1 MHEKRFSFFHEPS
14 FMFMYCTLLL
24 QEPNTN
30 EMDIQFVLYSFLV
43 PYSIAETFFYFLIEN
58 QLLCQQMV
66 EVPAPPI
73 GDESPIY

>member
-30 EMDIQFVLYSFLV
+30 EMDIQFFFIPLFL
-43 PYSIAETFFYFLIEN
+43 T
-58 QLLCQQMV
+58 QLLK
-66 EVPAPPI
+66 PFYI
-73 GDESPIY
+73 S